1 MVNIAALLDKAKVIH
16 SLKSDYKLAMVLG
29 VSQTAV
35 IYYRQGKTLPDAR
48 SITKICDLTGDD
60 PDILIA
66 EIEAQRAKTDE
77 ARERWTSIAKRLTA
91 AAAAGIVSASVI
103 AGPTLPAS
111 PPPLAGECILCKV
124 GSFKQMRRLRR
135 RAHTRKTTI
144 AKSC

>member
-1 MVNIAALLDKAKVIH
+1 MVNIASLLDKAKVIH
-16 SLKSDYKLAMVLG
+16 SLKSDYKLALVLG

-91 AAAAGIVSASVI
+91 AAAAGIVSASVV
-103 AGPTLPAS
+103 AGPTLPS
-111 PPPLAGECILCKV
+111 PAVSLAGECILCKV
-124 GSFKQMRRLRR
+124 ASVKQVDEIE
-135 RAHTRKTTI
+135 KN
-144 AKSC
+144 

>member
-16 SLKSDYKLAMVLG
+16 SLKSDYKLAIVLG

-48 SITKICDLTGDD
+48 SITKICQLTGDD
-60 PDILIA
+60 PDILTA

-77 ARERWTSIAKRLTA
+77 ARDRWTSIAKRLSA
-91 AAAAGIVSASVI
+91 AAAAGIVSASVM

-111 PPPLAGECILCKV
+111 PDGD
-124 GSFKQMRRLRR
+124 GSMYYVKRGTFKQTVRLRR
-135 RAHTRKTTI
+135 RAHTRKTPL
-144 AKSC
+144 AMSC